1 LILEFN
7 IFTELLGIK
16 SFSGAVSEPFA
27 LLCFGIALF
36 ALTAG
41 LRVLFKKKD
50 KNAERFFQELGES
63 VAVRES

>member
-1 LILEFN
+1 MLAFN

-16 SFSGAVSEPFA
+16 SFSGVVSEPFA

-41 LRVLFKKKD
+41 LRVLFNKRD
-50 KNAERFFQELGES
+50 KNAERFFDELNES
-63 VAVRES
+63 VAVRKN